1 MYKLCW
7 WLVEYVKIVDDIFE
21 LSDSILC
28 IQAINLFG
36 ERMHYRITDKAID
49 QAGAVNFLQ
58 GQFDHIVDNSIY
70 LNLEQFIFTIFDHNG
85 YKTMVVNFGEYSLVI
100 ALQKKAQVIE
110 FLCLIEYLFDKL
122 L

>member
-1 MYKLCW
+1 LAD
-7 WLVEYVKIVDDIFE
+7 YVKIVDDIFE
-21 LSDSILC
+21 LSDIILC

-85 YKTMVVNFGEYSLVI
+85 FKTMVVNFGEYSLVI